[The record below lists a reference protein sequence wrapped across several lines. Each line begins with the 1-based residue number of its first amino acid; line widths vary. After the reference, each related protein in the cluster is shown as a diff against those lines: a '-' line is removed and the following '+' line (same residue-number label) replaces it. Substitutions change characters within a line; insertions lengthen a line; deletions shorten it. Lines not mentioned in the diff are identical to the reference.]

1 MLLNLKFNKNQPTFK
16 NNKLLIISWSY
27 IIKSDH
33 SLMSLPFLLH
43 IDSHLSLLTKLLEF
57 PSHPV
62 YTKATHCPCFLL
74 KYHRTL
80 KLVQLPAATGSSHR
94 LASGTGAA
102 KTKQLLLYFMCTKIQ
117 YFLKSSTWWLISEHV
132 ITLINTCLY
141 SAQTLSKQT
150 QAYSV

>member
-1 MLLNLKFNKNQPTFK
+1 
-16 NNKLLIISWSY
+16 
-27 IIKSDH
+27 
-33 SLMSLPFLLH
+33 MSLPFLLH

-102 KTKQLLLYFMCTKIQ
+102 KTEHNYCYTLCVQRYNISLNLQLGD
-117 YFLKSSTWWLISEHV
+117 
-132 ITLINTCLY
+132 
-141 SAQTLSKQT
+141 
-150 QAYSV
+150 